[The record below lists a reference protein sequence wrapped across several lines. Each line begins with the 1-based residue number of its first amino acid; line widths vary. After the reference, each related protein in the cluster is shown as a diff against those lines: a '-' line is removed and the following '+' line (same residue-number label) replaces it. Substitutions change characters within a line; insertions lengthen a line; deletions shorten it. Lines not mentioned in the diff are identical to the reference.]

1 MMENDS
7 VFHFYGVSI
16 CSGQKKLLLLDA
28 IRPHAR
34 TSQTMDELEKK
45 SKIKRKKVD
54 AYCFGSWQQQQQQWR
69 QKLKYYRKYPELR
82 RWIIIFFMLCHYHTT
97 PSLLR
102 PNAPDVLLC

>member
-1 MMENDS
+1 MRDGKKSIRRKNHSFRIRKKQKEKNMMENDS

-54 AYCFGSWQQQQQQWR
+54 AYCFGS
-69 QKLKYYRKYPELR
+69 
-82 RWIIIFFMLCHYHTT
+82 
-97 PSLLR
+97 
-102 PNAPDVLLC
+102 